1 MRMGLP
7 VEAVD
12 RARAGGRCSGRGA
25 LAALSGAAAARAG
38 SPSFWLTVSCSRWG
52 RCRLHAG
59 RRITGTATK
68 SHKCSERGVLTS

>member
-25 LAALSGAAAARAG
+25 LAALSGAAGARAG
-38 SPSFWLTVSCSRWG
+38 PPSFWLTVSCSRWG
-52 RCRLHAG
+52 RCRLRAG
-59 RRITGTATK
+59 RRITGTITK
-68 SHKCSERGVLTS
+68 SHTHAARTG